1 MESLKDNIQLW
12 YDIIRNLELFLV
24 LLCSLMRQPNIGL
37 LSQLTCVDIIYI
49 STISLIWCPD
59 TNSKLCWFVGFCAT
73 FRTIEYVK
81 GCESFNDLH
90 ATDNMHTPKCATKV
104 GFLMD
109 QLVMMIW
116 IKLSFGNNISINQTL
131 LNIRLWPPFII
142 VHYVLSVLYYYYS
155 YCYFELLTL
164 LGLKNSCCKE
174 DSSDL
179 S

>member
-1 MESLKDNIQLW
+1 MIRHHSELG
-12 YDIIRNLELFLV
+12 IILGPFV
-24 LLCSLMRQPNIGL
+24 LIDAPAKHWIA
-37 LSQLTCVDIIYI
+37 LTTNMCGYYIYI

-109 QLVMMIW
+109 QVVMMIW

-131 LNIRLWPPFII
+131 LNICLWSPFII
-142 VHYVLSVLYYYYS
+142 VHYDYYP
-155 YCYFELLTL
+155 
-164 LGLKNSCCKE
+164 
-174 DSSDL
+174 
-179 S
+179 